1 MKKVMMKT
9 AIACVLIG
17 TGGLMTGCSH
27 LSAVHGDQKDL
38 VKLRRVA
45 TSVNSAF
52 WVRYVGES
60 GSAIYVEYGTM
71 VHPAGFIT
79 NKPKYTIY
87 RFDKDDMTP
96 EMKELIWWKKK
107 QEGK

>member
-1 MKKVMMKT
+1 MMRI
-9 AIACVLIG
+9 AIASVFFGMGFLVA
-17 TGGLMTGCSH
+17 GCSH
-27 LSAVHGDQKDL
+27 LSATHGDQKDL

-45 TSVNSAF
+45 TSVNSAI
-52 WVRYVGES
+52 WARYVGES

-71 VHPAGFIT
+71 AHPAGLIT

-96 EMKELIWWKKK
+96 EMKELIWW
-107 QEGK
+107 EARETRN